1 MNQLSE
7 MMDCY
12 EHFKTKPFNELIPN
26 EDGESIESLCETD
39 WARILL
45 IRIANEPNSIRIEVE
60 ISLPKSVSGHTS
72 KPTSVKPRDSLKE
85 MITHLEY
92 LLALEGFGFKL
103 DLVGEDC
110 LWTASK
116 KTPDLLDE
124 EVFKA
129 LIPPSLKD

>member
-1 MNQLSE
+1 MNQLTE
-7 MMDCY
+7 IKKCY
-12 EHFKTKPFNELIPN
+12 EHFKTSPFDELTVN

-45 IRIANEPNSIRIEVE
+45 IRTNDDPGSINVEVE
-60 ISLPKSVSGHTS
+60 ISLPKSITGHCS
-72 KPTSVKPRDSLKE
+72 KPTTQVARDSLKS

-92 LLALEGFGFKL
+92 LLKLEDFGFEL

-116 KTPDLLDE
+116 MSTEVISE
-124 EVFKA
+124 EMLKA
-129 LIPPSLKD
+129 LIPP

>member
-1 MNQLSE
+1 MNRLSE
-7 MMDCY
+7 MIACY
-12 EHFKTKPFNELIPN
+12 EHFKTSPFNELTLN

-45 IRIANEPNSIRIEVE
+45 IRASDEPNMVSVEVE
-60 ISLPKSVSGHTS
+60 ISLPKCITRHDS
-72 KPTSVKPRDSLKE
+72 KSANINPRDSLKS

-92 LLALEGFGFKL
+92 LLELEGFGFKL

-116 KTPDLLDE
+116 KSAELLDTKIIE
-124 EVFKA
+124 A
-129 LIPPSLKD
+129 LIPPKSN

>member
-1 MNQLSE
+1 MKE
-7 MMDCY
+7 CY
-12 EHFKTKPFNELIPN
+12 EHFKTSPFDELVLN

-45 IRIANEPNSIRIEVE
+45 IRTTEEPSSINVEVE
-60 ISLPKSVSGHTS
+60 ISLPKSITGHCS
-72 KPTSVKPRDSLKE
+72 KPVDQTPRDALKS

-92 LLALEGFGFKL
+92 LLKLEDFGFEL

-116 KTPDLLDE
+116 KSTNSPE
-124 EVFKA
+124 EELFKA
-129 LIPPSLKD
+129 LIPP